1 MPDKENLHTM
11 HERTLSVASGALR
24 LSSLDS
30 DNDAMQIGK
39 VIRTMRQE
47 QGLTL
52 EELALRIG
60 SDAGN
65 LSRVERGKQ
74 RYTPEMLQAIADA
87 LKTPVSNL
95 FFRAEQK
102 VAAYEVSGR
111 KPAEPVRPTP
121 ENDVFL
127 SLRRVLS
134 NLDPE
139 KQKLVVEFAR
149 MLSRQNKSPKPD
161 DDQ

>member
-1 MPDKENLHTM
+1 MRDDKDLHSV
-11 HERTLSVASGALR
+11 HERTLIVASGALR
-24 LSSLDS
+24 QLHSDS
-30 DNDAMQIGK
+30 DNDEMQIGK
-39 VIRTMRQE
+39 VIRLIRQE
-47 QGLTL
+47 QGFTL

-95 FFRAEQK
+95 FYRAEQK
-102 VAAYEVSGR
+102 LASYDATGKSPNEPSR
-111 KPAEPVRPTP
+111 PSAES
-121 ENDVFL
+121 DVFL
-127 SLRRVLS
+127 SLRRSLGL
-134 NLDPE
+134 LDPE

-149 MLSRQNKSPKPD
+149 MLARQSKVGKVD
-161 DDQ
+161 EDR